1 MSFLSLLFRRRRA
14 DKPATPEAA
23 PAAVPSETT
32 EVPNPQ
38 ASASRLHLVS
48 PDRPRRQPHEARQ
61 PESEGALAISARPED
76 AAKPRRRRRR
86 RGGRGR
92 TAAEGE
98 NAPAREP
105 ILFPVPATP
114 GLFSEN
120 PALERAIAEAGW
132 SKPTPIQE
140 KAIPV
145 LRSGVDLVGQAQTGS
160 GKTGAFGIPSLERLD
175 PELKAVQALVVVPTR
190 ELAEQVTTELNRL
203 GKYAGVRA
211 LAVYGGVGYE
221 RQMQGIRRGD
231 QIIVGT
237 PGRIIDH
244 LERGSLSFADVRLV
258 VLDEA
263 DRMLDMGFQPDVE
276 RILRRTPRDRQTAL
290 FSATIPVE
298 IHDLIYRYLHD
309 PEWVRIEM
317 AIPTVDTVEQIYY
330 EVAERD
336 KFDGLLELLDMH
348 KWPSVLMFR
357 HTQRGVDR
365 LEGLLR
371 RKGYSVAAI
380 HGGMSQAMRQESL
393 NKFAAGKVRILI
405 ATNVASRGLD
415 IPDVSH
421 VVNYDM
427 PEDLDTYIHRVGR
440 TARIGKR
447 GTAVT
452 FVGEDDVEMFEVLRG
467 RLKDQ
472 LRPERLALYG

>member
-1 MSFLSLLFRRRRA
+1 MSFLSFLFGRQRSSKA
-14 DKPATPEAA
+14 AIPEAA
-23 PAAVPSETT
+23 PQAAASSETQSHLRLIPSERRR
-32 EVPNPQ
+32 PQ
-38 ASASRLHLVS
+38 PSE
-48 PDRPRRQPHEARQ
+48 RRR
-61 PESEGALAISARPED
+61 PESEGALAIIPGADD
-76 AAKPRRRRRR
+76 AARRRRRRR

-92 TAAEGE
+92 RNAGEVAE
-98 NAPAREP
+98 ATPAREP
-105 ILFPVPATP
+105 LLFPLPATP
-114 GLFSEN
+114 GLFSDN
-120 PALERAIAEAGW
+120 PAIERAVAEAGW
-132 SKPTPIQE
+132 QRPTPIQE
-140 KAIPV
+140 RSTPV
-145 LRSGVDLVGQAQTGS
+145 LRRGGDLVGQAQTGS
-160 GKTGAFGIPSLERLD
+160 GKTGAFGIPTLERLD
-175 PELKAVQALVVVPTR
+175 PNLSAVQALVVVPTR
-190 ELAEQVTTELNRL
+190 ELAEQVTSELNRL
-203 GKYAGVRA
+203 GKYAGVKA

-221 RQMQGIRRGD
+221 RQMQGFRRGD
-231 QIIVGT
+231 QIVVGT

-244 LERGSLSFADVRLV
+244 LERASLNFSDVRIV

-317 AIPTVDTVEQIYY
+317 EIPTVDTVKQVYY

-336 KFDGLLELLDMH
+336 KFDGLLELLDVNG
-348 KWPSVLMFR
+348 WPSVLIFR

-371 RKGYSVAAI
+371 RKRYSVAAI
-380 HGGMSQAMRQESL
+380 HGGMSQAMRQGSL
-393 NKFAAGKVRILI
+393 NQFAVGKVRILI

-427 PEDLDTYIHRVGR
+427 PEDLDTYVHRVGR
-440 TARIGKR
+440 TARMGKQ

-452 FVGEDDVEMFEVLRG
+452 FVGEGDLEMFDQLQT

>member
-1 MSFLSLLFRRRRA
+1 MSFLSFLFHRQRA

-23 PAAVPSETT
+23 PQAAATSET
-32 EVPNPQ
+32 P
-38 ASASRLHLVS
+38 SHLHLI
-48 PDRPRRQPHEARQ
+48 PAERRRRQPGERRQ
-61 PESEGALAISARPED
+61 PASDGALAISPRSED
-76 AAKPRRRRRR
+76 APKRRRRRR

-92 TAAEGE
+92 HGEGEAAEA
-98 NAPAREP
+98 APAREP
-105 ILFPVPATP
+105 LLFPVPSTP

-120 PALERAIAEAGW
+120 PAIERAVAEAGW
-132 SKPTPIQE
+132 QAPTPIQE
-140 KAIPV
+140 RSIPV
-145 LRSGVDLVGQAQTGS
+145 LRSGRDLVGQAQTGS
-160 GKTGAFGIPSLERLD
+160 GKTGAFGIPSLERLN
-175 PELKAVQALVVVPTR
+175 PNLAAVQALVVVPTR

-203 GKYAGVRA
+203 GKYAGVKA

-221 RQMQGIRRGD
+221 HQMQGFRRGD
-231 QIIVGT
+231 QIVVGT

-244 LERGSLSFADVRLV
+244 LERGSLSFADVRMV

-298 IHDLIYRYLHD
+298 IHDLIYRYLRD

-317 AIPTVDTVEQIYY
+317 EIPTVDTVKQVYY

-336 KFDGLLELLDMH
+336 KFDGLLELLDVND
-348 KWPSVLMFR
+348 WPSVLIFR

-371 RKGYSVAAI
+371 RKRYSVAAI
-380 HGGMSQAMRQESL
+380 HGGMSQAMRQASL
-393 NKFAAGKVRILI
+393 NQFAAGKVRILI

-427 PEDLDTYIHRVGR
+427 PEDLDTYVHRVGR
-440 TARIGKR
+440 TARMGKQ

-452 FVGEDDVEMFEVLRG
+452 FVGEGDLEMFDQLQS

>member
-1 MSFLSLLFRRRRA
+1 MSFLSFLFRRQPSDNKA
-14 DKPATPEAA
+14 ATFQAA
-23 PAAVPSETT
+23 PQAAASSET
-32 EVPNPQ
+32 PNHP
-38 ASASRLHLVS
+38 AAAAGHLHLI
-48 PDRPRRQPHEARQ
+48 PAERRRRQPRQ
-61 PESEGALAISARPED
+61 PESEGALAISPLSD
-76 AAKPRRRRRR
+76 DVAKRRRRRR

-92 TAAEGE
+92 STAVAAAA
-98 NAPAREP
+98 APTREP
-105 ILFPVPATP
+105 LLFPLPSTP
-114 GLFSEN
+114 GLFSDN
-120 PALERAIAEAGW
+120 PAIERAVAEAGW
-132 SKPTPIQE
+132 QQPTPIQE
-140 KAIPV
+140 RSLPV
-145 LRSGVDLVGQAQTGS
+145 LRGGGDLVGQAQTGS
-160 GKTGAFGIPSLERLD
+160 GKTGAFGIPVIERLNPD
-175 PELKAVQALVVVPTR
+175 MHAVQALIVVPTR
-190 ELAEQVTTELNRL
+190 ELAEQVTTELSRMA
-203 GKYAGVRA
+203 KYAGLKA

-221 RQMQGIRRGD
+221 HQMQGFRRGD
-231 QIIVGT
+231 QIVVGT

-244 LERGSLSFADVRLV
+244 LERGSLDFSDVRMV

-298 IHDLIYRYLHD
+298 IHDLIYKHLRD
-309 PEWVRIEM
+309 PEWIRIEM
-317 AIPTVDTVEQIYY
+317 EIPTVDSVKQVYY

-336 KFDGLLELLDMH
+336 KFDGLLELLDMND
-348 KWPSVLMFR
+348 WPSVLIFR

-365 LEGLLR
+365 IEGLLR
-371 RKGYSVAAI
+371 RKGYSVAGI
-380 HGGMSQAMRQESL
+380 HGGMSQAVRQSSL
-393 NKFAAGKVRILI
+393 NQFSAGRVRILI

-427 PEDLDTYIHRVGR
+427 PEDLDTYVHRVGR
-440 TARIGKR
+440 TARMGKQ

-452 FVGEDDVEMFEVLRG
+452 FVAEGDLDMFDQLQS

>member
-1 MSFLSLLFRRRRA
+1 ML
-14 DKPATPEAA
+14 
-23 PAAVPSETT
+23 
-32 EVPNPQ
+32 
-38 ASASRLHLVS
+38 
-48 PDRPRRQPHEARQ
+48 
-61 PESEGALAISARPED
+61 
-76 AAKPRRRRRR
+76 
-86 RGGRGR
+86 
-92 TAAEGE
+92 
-98 NAPAREP
+98 
-105 ILFPVPATP
+105 ATP
-114 GLFSEN
+114 GLFSES
-120 PALERAIAEAGW
+120 AAIERAVAEAGW
-132 SKPTPIQE
+132 TSPTPIQE
-140 KAIPV
+140 KSIPV
-145 LRSGVDLVGQAQTGS
+145 LRSGADLVGQAQTGS
-160 GKTGAFGIPSLERLD
+160 GKTGAFGIPTLERLNPD
-175 PELKAVQALVVVPTR
+175 IDAVQALVVVPTR

-203 GKYAGVRA
+203 GKYAGLRA

-221 RQMQGIRRGD
+221 KQMQGMHRGD

-244 LERGSLSFADVRLV
+244 LQRGSLSFADVRMV

-298 IHDLIYRYLHD
+298 IHDLIYKHLKH
-309 PEWVRIEM
+309 PAWVRIEM
-317 AIPTVDTVEQIYY
+317 EIPTVDTVEQVYY

-336 KFDGLLELLDMH
+336 KIDGLVELLDMH
-348 KWPSVLMFR
+348 DWPSVLVFR

-365 LEGLLR
+365 LESVLR

-380 HGGMSQAMRQESL
+380 HGGMSQAARQASL
-393 NKFAAGKVRILI
+393 NQFAAGKVRILI

-427 PEDLDTYIHRVGR
+427 PEDLDTYVHRVGR
-440 TARIGKR
+440 TARMGKR

-452 FVGEDDVEMFEVLRG
+452 FVGEDDIDMFDQLRN

>member
-1 MSFLSLLFRRRRA
+1 MSFLSILFRRQPSDNKA
-14 DKPATPEAA
+14 ATSPAA
-23 PAAVPSETT
+23 PQAATT
-32 EVPNPQ
+32 SGTPNHPLG
-38 ASASRLHLVS
+38 AAAHLHLI
-48 PDRPRRQPHEARQ
+48 PADRRRGQPRQ
-61 PESEGALAISARPED
+61 PESEGALAISPRIDD
-76 AAKPRRRRRR
+76 AATRRRRRR

-92 TAAEGE
+92 GSSAAPTAVAI
-98 NAPAREP
+98 AREP
-105 ILFPVPATP
+105 LLFPLPSTP
-114 GLFSEN
+114 GLFSDS
-120 PALERAIAEAGW
+120 PAIERAVAEAGW
-132 SKPTPIQE
+132 QQPTPIQE
-140 KAIPV
+140 RSLPV
-145 LRSGVDLVGQAQTGS
+145 LRRGGDLVGQAQTGS
-160 GKTGAFGIPSLERLD
+160 GKTGAFGIPVIERLD
-175 PELKAVQALVVVPTR
+175 PNLQAVQALIVVPTR
-190 ELAEQVTTELNRL
+190 ELAEQVTTELSRMS
-203 GKYAGVRA
+203 KYAGLRA

-221 RQMQGIRRGD
+221 RQMQGFHRGD

-244 LERGSLSFADVRLV
+244 LERGALSFSEVRMV

-298 IHDLIYRYLHD
+298 IHDLIYKHLRD
-309 PEWVRIEM
+309 PEWIRIEM
-317 AIPTVDTVEQIYY
+317 EIPTVDSVKQVYY

-336 KFDGLLELLDMH
+336 KFDGLLELLDMND
-348 KWPSVLMFR
+348 WPSVLLFR

-365 LEGLLR
+365 IEGLLR

-380 HGGMSQAMRQESL
+380 HGGMSQAVRQASL
-393 NKFAAGKVRILI
+393 NQFMAGKVRILI

-427 PEDLDTYIHRVGR
+427 PEDLDTYVHRVGR
-440 TARIGKR
+440 TARMGKP

-452 FVGEDDVEMFEVLRG
+452 FVGEGDLDMFDQLQS